1 MVGGE
6 LCGASVSWNAMQSS
20 HPGGVVKRKTK
31 RMFASAT
38 ADNDDRC
45 SIHGVL
51 GCSALNNPFV
61 GPPWVGN
68 AEECL
73 CATKI

>member
-6 LCGASVSWNAMQSS
+6 LCGASIAGNAVQSS
-20 HPGGVVKRKTK
+20 HLGGIVKRKTK
-31 RMFASAT
+31 RMFTSAT
-38 ADNDDRC
+38 ANNDDRC
-45 SIHGVL
+45 SIHGVV

-61 GPPWVGN
+61 GPPWVTK

-73 CATKI
+73 CATEI